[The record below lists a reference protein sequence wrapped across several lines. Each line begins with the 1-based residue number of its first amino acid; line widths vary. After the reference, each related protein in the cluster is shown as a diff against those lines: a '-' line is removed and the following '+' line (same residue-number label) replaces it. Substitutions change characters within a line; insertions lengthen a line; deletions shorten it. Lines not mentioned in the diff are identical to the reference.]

1 MPDEDA
7 IAAVANGA
15 VVVAVIQAQ
24 VRAQAVLVVV
34 LVHHQIK
41 IQFIMYLF
49 FCFILKTIDHMLLF
63 K

>member
-1 MPDEDA
+1 MLDEDA

-24 VRAQAVLVVV
+24 VLAQAVLVVV

-41 IQFIMYLF
+41 IQFIMYHFFLF
-49 FCFILKTIDHMLLF
+49 YTKNY
-63 K
+63 